1 MKPSR
6 RFRADLAPA
15 KLSASRP
22 QCEKS
27 TLLTTQKQRAL
38 NLIKKIYALDRQ
50 RDAER
55 QAAR

>member
-15 KLSASRP
+15 KLSARRP
-22 QCEKS
+22 PCEKS
-27 TLLTTQKQRAL
+27 TLLTAQKQRAL
-38 NLIKKIYALDRQ
+38 NLIEKIHALDRQ